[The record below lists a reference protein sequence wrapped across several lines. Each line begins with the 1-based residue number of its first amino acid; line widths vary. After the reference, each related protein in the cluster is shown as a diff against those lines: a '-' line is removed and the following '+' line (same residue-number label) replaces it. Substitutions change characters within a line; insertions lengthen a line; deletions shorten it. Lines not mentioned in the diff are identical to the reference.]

1 MLFPITS
8 GGFRRVAPS
17 MEQAAPREAVIDV
30 SVESLQSIAE
40 LESAWKELATRA
52 PHSFYLSW
60 LWIGTWLRHL
70 PQRVQP
76 YVLVARSSSRILGLA
91 IICRRRAWSFGPHSR
106 ARWLLNETGDAGFD
120 RLYIEYNGILADRS
134 SADAVRAACLMAL
147 TDRLPRRDQLVLSGI
162 DPELELPACRTA
174 DLAGLVT
181 EVKVEDRARWV
192 DFAQIREKGGN
203 YRAALG
209 RSTRQSVSRAMRLY
223 AERGYIQFRTMQ
235 STSDALEAFDLLA
248 SLHQA
253 RWGFWGSFGNP
264 SFRRFHEDLIASGVP
279 TGAVRISRTLAG
291 DQTIGVLYNFV
302 HNGRVLN
309 YQSGFVYER
318 DGRLKPGLVSHVLA
332 IEDSIARGESGY
344 DFLAGPAGHKS
355 RLANAEHPLKWI
367 AIGRDTPER
376 RVEAQLRRAKRAL
389 ATTPGVKRVLGTIAS
404 KIMGRQRELPSQSIA
419 TSSGKAGAGPSQ
431 ACHTRSTAT
440 SPKRPGPAKD
450 GNSVG

>member
-1 MLFPITS
+1 MS
-8 GGFRRVAPS
+8 GSVRSTVLAGGSHHIAPS
-17 MEQAAPREAVIDV
+17 MELAAQREATIDV
-30 SVESLQSIAE
+30 GVERLQSIAE
-40 LESAWKELATRA
+40 LESAWNELAARA

-70 PQRVQP
+70 PQRAQP
-76 YVLVARSSSRILGLA
+76 YVLVARSSSRVVGLA
-91 IICRRRAWSFGPHSR
+91 IVCRRRAWSLGPHSR

-134 SADAVRAACLMAL
+134 SADTVRAACLVAL
-147 TDRLPRRDQLVLSGI
+147 TKCMSRRDQLVLSGI
-162 DPELELPACRTA
+162 GPELELSACRTA
-174 DLAGLVT
+174 DLAGLAA
-181 EVKVEDRARWV
+181 EVKVEDKALWV
-192 DFAQIREKGGN
+192 DFAQLRENGGS

-209 RSTRQSVSRAMRLY
+209 RSTRQSVGRAMRLY
-223 AERGYIQFRTMQ
+223 AERGPVEFRMMQ

-264 SFRRFHEDLIASGVP
+264 SFRRFHEDLIASGLP

-302 HNGRVLN
+302 HDSRVLN
-309 YQSGFVYER
+309 YQSGFVYEP

-367 AIGRDTPER
+367 AIGKDTPEL

-389 ATTPGVKRVLGTIAS
+389 ARTPGVKRVLGAIAS
-404 KIMGRQRELPSQSIA
+404 KI
-419 TSSGKAGAGPSQ
+419 TGA
-431 ACHTRSTAT
+431 AA
-440 SPKRPGPAKD
+440 
-450 GNSVG
+450 